1 MRTVKQK
8 SVLFFKDCRKTP
20 FRYIYI
26 YIFFNILENA
36 IAMENFFQE
45 TSNQLLKYWNDFNS
59 KLYELFI

>member
-20 FRYIYI
+20 SRYIYI
-26 YIFFNILENA
+26 
-36 IAMENFFQE
+36 FQHFGKRNSDE
-45 TSNQLLKYWNDFNS
+45 KLFSRDIEPTLKYWNDFNS